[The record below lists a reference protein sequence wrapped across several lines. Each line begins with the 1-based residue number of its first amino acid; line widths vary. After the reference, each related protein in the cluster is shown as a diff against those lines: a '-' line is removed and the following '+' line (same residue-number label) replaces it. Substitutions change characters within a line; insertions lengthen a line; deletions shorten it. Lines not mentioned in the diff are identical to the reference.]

1 MIPFTQKQMVSW
13 GGQQV
18 YDDAEALA
26 KRGGVIRADY
36 RHPVIEGDV
45 ARPTGPIHTS
55 LEILPNGMVKSNCPC
70 YDNRQLHLICPHVI
84 ALAIVV
90 YRRMTD
96 PERARRYI
104 EERRRA
110 KRIAEQSQS
119 QWLRRMPDGEP
130 CRVEVRLPAEFV
142 AQFRKGR
149 VEVDC
154 ALLSAADGRT
164 IPTEP
169 PPSGFAARL
178 GNADENLCCVLE
190 DIAEGH
196 FPSHLSVGCEDFLN
210 ILDVCHGRA
219 LPVYGGGL
227 LTVHGEAVPTR
238 LQVDL
243 DHETGELLL
252 YAQTDLPVLRPG
264 EFPDHLV
271 AGRRGWVVGCGH
283 AWPMKHILPLP
294 YHPIYADPIAIPR
307 MDSLRFMRSE
317 LPKLA
322 KLMPVEGG
330 EVTEDLFS
338 SDRAK
343 PKFRLHVR
351 GSLASLAA
359 TLEADYGGKK
369 FIARAPGDPDEVVA
383 PDPEDFLHFFTR
395 NVPAETEALDL
406 LRRHGLSG
414 DRGDS
419 ITPIAGVRE
428 LRNFLGGGMP
438 ALKRDGWDID
448 FTGSIAEFVENAP
461 VITPVVNIVEG
472 HDKRWFDVSIDF
484 ESAKG
489 AKVSQS
495 QVQRAIQMNESFI
508 EQPDGTCLLLDRDA
522 VLAARAVFR
531 DCDSQA
537 TDVRGRFRISS
548 VHAPYVRA
556 AITAIDGVDIEE
568 PPDWRARAARQ
579 NRDMRL
585 APVPLEGGLE
595 DVLRPYQ
602 KDGVYWLRFLEEGGF
617 GGILADEM
625 GLGKT
630 LQTLAWLRLERI
642 DEEARKMPSLVVCPT
657 SLVENWAREA
667 AKFTPDRRVVVI
679 AGPHRE
685 KLWEKVADCDLAII
699 SYALLRRDIE
709 SCLGVEFAA
718 VVLDEAHNI
727 KNRATQNAIAA
738 KQIRAR
744 NKLVLTGTPIE
755 NSVSDLWSIMDFLMP
770 GYLGE
775 YKAFH
780 DGYEVPLEV
789 GGDDAEEVQKRLRR
803 KLHPF
808 LLRRVKRDVAK
819 DLPDKIVKTSF
830 CTLTEDQ
837 QRVYNQVLAETRA
850 KIKGMV
856 AQRGFEGCR
865 MEILAMLLRLRQICC
880 HLDLLPEDMRPKDA
894 EAPSAKLEQ
903 FTELLDEAVRGG
915 HRLLVFSQF
924 TSMLAILR
932 RTLEERGDKFCYL
945 DGSTKNRMDEVQR
958 YNRNRDIPVF
968 LISLKAG
975 GTGLTLTGADMVVH
989 FDPWWN
995 PAVEDQATDRAHR
1008 IGQKRT
1014 VYSVKMIAEQT
1025 IEEKVL
1031 AMQQKKQA
1039 LIRATIGTTD
1049 DAMLKSL
1056 TWSDVQELLA

>member
-26 KRGGVIRADY
+26 KRGGVLRADY

-45 ARPTGPIHTS
+45 VRPTGNIHTS

-70 YDNRQLHLICPHVI
+70 YDNRQRHVICPHVI

-90 YRRMTD
+90 YRRLTD
-96 PERARRYI
+96 PERARKYI

-110 KRIAEQSQS
+110 QRIAEQSQS
-119 QWLRRMPDGEP
+119 QWLRRMPNGEP
-130 CRVEVRLPAEFV
+130 CRIEVRLPSNWI
-142 AQFRKGR
+142 AQFRKRR
-149 VEVDC
+149 VEIDC
-154 ALLSAADGRT
+154 ALVSEVDGRV

-169 PPSGFAARL
+169 PPGGFFARL
-178 GNADENLCCVLE
+178 DNADENLCCVLE

-196 FPSHLSVGCEDFLN
+196 LPSHISVVCEDFLN
-210 ILDVCHGRA
+210 ILDVCHHRSLRVADGA
-219 LPVYGGGL
+219 P
-227 LTVHGEAVPTR
+227 LTVHGESVPTR

-252 YAQTDLPVLRPG
+252 YAQTDLPVMPPG

-271 AGRRGWVVGCGH
+271 AGRRGWVVGRNH

-294 YHPIYADPIAIPR
+294 YHSIYIDPIAIPR
-307 MDSLRFMRSE
+307 IDSLRFMRSE
-317 LPKLA
+317 LPSLA
-322 KLMPVEGG
+322 KMMPVEGG

-338 SDRAK
+338 SDCAR

-351 GSLASLAA
+351 GSQASLAA
-359 TLEADYGGKK
+359 TLEADYGKKK
-369 FIARAPGDPDEVVA
+369 FIANGPGDSDEVVA
-383 PDPEDFLHFFTR
+383 PDSDDILHFFTR
-395 NVPAETEALDL
+395 NKEAEREAI
-406 LRRHGLSG
+406 RAIHAHGFVG
-414 DRGDS
+414 ERGDS
-419 ITPIAGVRE
+419 LSPLIDMRRV
-428 LRNFLGGGMP
+428 RNFLGGGMP
-438 ALKRDGWDID
+438 ALKRAGWDID
-448 FTGSIAEFVENAP
+448 FAGSIAEFVEDAP
-461 VITPVVNIVEG
+461 VITPVVNIIES

-489 AKVSQS
+489 ERIPQS
-495 QVQRAIQMNESFI
+495 QVQRAIQMGESFI
-508 EQPDGTCLLLDRDA
+508 EKPDGSYILLDCDA
-522 VLAARAVFR
+522 VRAARAVFN

-537 TDVRGRFRISS
+537 TGDRGHFRISS
-548 VHAPYVRA
+548 IHAPYVSA
-556 AITAIDGVDIEE
+556 AISAIDGVDIEE
-568 PPDWRARAARQ
+568 PPDWRARAAMQ
-579 NRDMRL
+579 NRDARL
-585 APVPLEGGLE
+585 TPIPLEGGLE

-630 LQTLAWLRLERI
+630 LQTLAWLRLTRA
-642 DEEARKMPSLVVCPT
+642 DEESRKMPSLVVCPT
-657 SLVENWAREA
+657 SLVENWARES
-667 AKFTPDRRVVVI
+667 AKFTPDRRVLVI
-679 AGPHRE
+679 SGPHRE
-685 KLWEKVADCDLAII
+685 KLWEKVADCDLAIV
-699 SYALLRRDIE
+699 SYALIRRDIE
-709 SCLGVEFAA
+709 LCLQTEFAA

-727 KNRATQNAIAA
+727 KNRTTQNAIAA

-744 NKLVLTGTPIE
+744 HKLVLTGTPIE
-755 NSVSDLWSIMDFLMP
+755 NSVADLWSIMDFLMP
-770 GYLGE
+770 GYLAD
-775 YKAFH
+775 YKVFH
-780 DGYEVPLEV
+780 DRYEVPLEA
-789 GGDDAEEVQKRLRR
+789 GGDDAEEVQRRLRR

-808 LLRRVKRDVAK
+808 MLRRVKRDVAK
-819 DLPDKIVKTSF
+819 DLPDKIVKISF

-837 QRVYNQVLAETRA
+837 QRVYNQVLNDARA

-856 AQRGFEGCR
+856 AQRGFDGCR

-880 HLDLLPEDMRPKDA
+880 HLDLLPEDIRPKDV

-903 FTELLDEAVRGG
+903 FIELLDEAVRGG

-932 RTLEERGDKFCYL
+932 ETLGERGYKFCYL

-1049 DAMLKSL
+1049 EAMLKSL
-1056 TWSDVQELLA
+1056 SWSDVQELLS